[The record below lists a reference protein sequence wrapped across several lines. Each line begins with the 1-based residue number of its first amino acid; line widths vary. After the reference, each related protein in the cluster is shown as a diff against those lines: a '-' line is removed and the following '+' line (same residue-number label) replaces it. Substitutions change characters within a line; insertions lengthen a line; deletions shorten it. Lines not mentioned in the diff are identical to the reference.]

1 VYYCWIHQ
9 TFQNVDPIQS
19 EAYILT
25 LPLKRQNKAQGQNR
39 GGVDLVGNVIGILVH
54 YRRDVLRIITESY
67 KTIGV
72 MQVINRNLP
81 LRSLAA
87 IAVLFSGC

>member
-1 VYYCWIHQ
+1 M
-9 TFQNVDPIQS
+9 
-19 EAYILT
+19 E
-25 LPLKRQNKAQGQNR
+25 
-39 GGVDLVGNVIGILVH
+39 NVIGILVH
-54 YRRDVLRIITESY
+54 YRRDVHRIITESY

-87 IAVLFSGC
+87 IAGLFSGC